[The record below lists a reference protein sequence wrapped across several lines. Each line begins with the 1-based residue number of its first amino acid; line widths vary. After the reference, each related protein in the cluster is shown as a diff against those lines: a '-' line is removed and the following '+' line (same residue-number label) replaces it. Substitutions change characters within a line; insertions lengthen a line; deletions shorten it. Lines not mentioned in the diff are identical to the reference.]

1 MPKIN
6 APTIDEHKEKT
17 RTALLEAGAA
27 AFVKFGLA
35 GTSIGALA
43 DAAGIARTTVYEYF
57 PNKEAVLA
65 DLIYDRVPP
74 ITERALTDLPE
85 DTIDRITEIMR
96 RSLWVVDEYP
106 VETALLFKASR
117 ELPKPERDAV
127 WSVVRPIRDETT
139 VLCRDLVE
147 SGRLQGVDPESLGT
161 TIGDLIIGGIDEI
174 SERGAGYAQDI
185 ITTRISFL
193 RRGLGVSD

>member
-17 RTALLEAGAA
+17 RSALLEAGAA
-27 AFVKFGLA
+27 AFVNFGLA

-43 DAAGIARTTVYEYF
+43 DQAGIARTTVYEYF

-65 DLIYDRVPP
+65 EVIYERVPP
-74 ITERALTDLPE
+74 ITERALDDLPE

-96 RSLWVVDEYP
+96 RSLSVVQEYP
-106 VETALLFKASR
+106 VETALLFRVSR
-117 ELPKPERDAV
+117 ELSKPERDAV

-139 VLCRDLVE
+139 TLCRALTE
-147 SGRLQGVDPESLGT
+147 SGRLRGVDSLSLGT
-161 TIGDLIIGGIDEI
+161 TIADLIIGGIDEI
-174 SERGAGYAQDI
+174 SERGVSEAEAI
-185 ITTRISFL
+185 IEARTGFL
-193 RRGLGVSD
+193 RRGLGVDE

>member
-35 GTSIGALA
+35 GTAIGALA

-57 PNKEAVLA
+57 PNKDAVLA
-65 DLIYDRVPP
+65 ELIYDRVPP
-74 ITERALTDLPE
+74 ITERVLADLPE
-85 DTIDRITEIMR
+85 DPIDRITEIMQ
-96 RSLWVVDEYP
+96 RSLLVVEDNP
-106 VETALLFKASR
+106 VETALLFKVSR

-139 VLCRDLVE
+139 VLCRELVE
-147 SGRLQGVDPESLGT
+147 SGRLVDVDPVSLGT

-174 SERGAGYAQDI
+174 SERGTSEAKAI
-185 ITTRISFL
+185 IAARTGFL
-193 RRGLGVSD
+193 RRGLGASD